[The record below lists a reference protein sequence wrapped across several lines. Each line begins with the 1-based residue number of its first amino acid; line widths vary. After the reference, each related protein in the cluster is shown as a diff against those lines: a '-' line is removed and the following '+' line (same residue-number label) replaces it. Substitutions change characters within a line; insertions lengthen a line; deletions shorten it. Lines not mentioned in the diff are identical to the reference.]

1 MPRPADS
8 PDRALTRTVNRLL
21 LGLIVLVSLA
31 LLILWRTDNPR
42 LERVRMS
49 MIDSLSPSMTMVNG
63 PIDFAWH
70 VGRDYREFI
79 DVYEDNRALRRE
91 IQSLRSW
98 RERARLLE
106 EENAQLRA
114 LNNVRLPPRT
124 TFVAGDVI
132 ADSGG
137 PFREAV
143 LVNVGR
149 SDQIE
154 DGAAA
159 VDGLGLVGRVVGVG
173 ERASRLLLLT
183 DFSSRVPVI
192 VQPGARRAI
201 LSGDGTPM
209 PRLEFLDGGERI
221 QPGNLVESTGDG
233 GVFPPDLPVGN
244 VVATASGG
252 WRVALLAD
260 YARLEFVRLL
270 RYEPETEIDQPGD
283 LVLPRT
289 LPGSIPGAVPHA
301 LSVPSAGD
309 AQAGVPDL
317 AGTAGN

>member
-1 MPRPADS
+1 MPRPAES
-8 PDRALTRTVNRLL
+8 PDRALTRTVHRLL
-21 LGLIVLVSLA
+21 LGLVILSSLA

-49 MIDSLSPSMTMVNG
+49 LIDRLAPSMSMVNG

-79 DVYEDNRALRRE
+79 DVYEQNRALRRE

-149 SDQIE
+149 SDQIQ

-159 VDGLGLVGRVVGVG
+159 VDGHGVVGRVVGVG

-192 VQPGARRAI
+192 VQPGAQRAV
-201 LSGDGTPM
+201 LAGDGTAL
-209 PRLEFLDGGERI
+209 PRLEFLDGGDRI
-221 QPGNLVESTGDG
+221 RPGDLVETTGDG

-244 VVATASGG
+244 VVATPTGG
-252 WRVALLAD
+252 WRVRLLAD

-270 RYEPETEIDQPGD
+270 RYEPETEIDRPGG
-283 LVLPRT
+283 LILPHSVSGEPQAT
-289 LPGSIPGAVPHA
+289 APNLFGAA
-301 LSVPSAGD
+301 S
-309 AQAGVPDL
+309 
-317 AGTAGN
+317 N